1 MQAFAA
7 PLERLVL
14 TSSRNAKLR
23 LICGYLRHTT
33 DPSRGWA
40 LAAITDEELVILDK
54 YVRHHTIER
63 YGPVR
68 SVTAASGRPRS

>member
-40 LAAITDEELVILDK
+40 LAAITDEELVMLDK
-54 YVRHHTIER
+54 YVRHHTIEH
-63 YGPVR
+63 YGPIR
-68 SVTAASGRPRS
+68 SVTAASGRPCS